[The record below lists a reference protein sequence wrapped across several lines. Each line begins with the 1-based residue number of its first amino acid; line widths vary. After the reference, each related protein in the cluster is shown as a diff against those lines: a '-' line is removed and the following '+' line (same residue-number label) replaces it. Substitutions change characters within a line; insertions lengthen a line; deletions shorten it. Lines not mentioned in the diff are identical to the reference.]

1 MQFII
6 DLFTYDFLQKAL
18 IVSVL
23 TGIISGVIG
32 SLVMLRGLAL
42 MGDAISHAVV
52 PGVAVSYMLGIS
64 FFWGAIATGL
74 LSALGVGFIHHRT
87 RVKQDAAMG
96 IILSAMFAV
105 GIVLIAKAQS
115 AIDLT
120 TILFGNLL
128 AVRTEDMVL
137 SIIVGAVV
145 LTVVLILY
153 KEFVVS
159 SFDEATA
166 EVYGFRT
173 QQLHYLILVLLT
185 LVTVTAM
192 QTVGVVLVI
201 ALLVTPAA
209 TAFLLVTR
217 LPPMLI
223 IAATL
228 GALSSF
234 IGMVASFQLN
244 LPSGP
249 VIAIVAAVFFVLAFL
264 FSPRQGIVV
273 RRVRMWRLRARAERA
288 Q

>member
-52 PGVAVSYMLGIS
+52 PGVAVSYMLGIN

-105 GIVLIAKAQS
+105 GIMLIAKAQS

-128 AVRTEDMVL
+128 AVRTQDMVL
-137 SIIVGAVV
+137 SIIVGVVV